1 MGKSKYS
8 LLPRKDELK
17 PCRLF
22 RTKFK
27 FFFSSLHFHLVLYFF
42 WRQWKFFFLL
52 QVVIK
57 LVMKIEFQKVVF
69 IEQREVYERR
79 KKLNRNQI
87 LSSKSETQKTPSW
100 LQNFFFLVKVIC
112 RCLFLNKPDV
122 TFLFS
127 SVLFFAFLKDSKKLN
142 LLMDYEKRITG

>member
-1 MGKSKYS
+1 MNWSPAGFFVQNSS
-8 LLPRKDELK
+8 
-17 PCRLF
+17 
-22 RTKFK
+22 

-42 WRQWKFFFLL
+42 WRQWKYFFLL